1 MCFINND
8 GKSMRRGKMSKFI
21 KVLGLG
27 LACVFLVCGTSMAK
41 REKFGVDKR
50 HDQVARQR
58 GKTSDK
64 KFRWKMVMPWSKGL
78 LFYDLTVH
86 FCDTVRLASGG
97 RLNIKPF
104 SAGELVP
111 AMECFDAVAKGSFQV
126 GHDWPGYW
134 QGKDQAFTAFASVPY
149 GLDAELYNIWL
160 YERGGLEMLQELYN
174 KYGLFVLP
182 GGQVGQE
189 MGLASNRRAE
199 KIADFKGLKVRTAGW
214 YMDILNNLGASA
226 VAMPGGEI
234 YLSLQ
239 TGVLDAA
246 EFSSPAVNW
255 PMGFDEVTKYAI
267 QPGVHQP
274 ACQFTFFFNQKAY
287 EKLPDDLKWILDTAA
302 KETQLWSYS
311 WINNLN
317 AEAIRRFKEKIEIVR
332 MDDEA
337 IVAFAKT
344 SYNYLENLKK
354 GHPFLKKV
362 LDSQE
367 ALKQD
372 FADWRQSRR
381 GITPWPIKDVM
392 KGKLYE

>member
-1 MCFINND
+1 MQKGF
-8 GKSMRRGKMSKFI
+8 KTT
-21 KVLGLG
+21 G
-27 LACVFLVCGTSMAK
+27 LAFLCLFLICGTASAK
-41 REKFGVDKR
+41 REKFGMDQR
-50 HDQVARQR
+50 HAQVARLKVDT
-58 GKTSDK
+58 GAK
-64 KFRWKMVMPWSKGL
+64 KHRWKMVMPWSKGL
-78 LFYDLTVH
+78 LFYDMAVH

-97 RLNIKPF
+97 RLTIKAF

-111 AMECFDAVAKGSFQV
+111 AMECFDAVAKGSFEA

-149 GLDAELYNIWL
+149 GLDGELYNIWL
-160 YERGGLEMLQELYN
+160 YERGGLEMMQNLYGRF
-174 KYGLFVLP
+174 GLFVLP

-189 MGLASNRRAE
+189 MGLASNKRAE
-199 KIADFKGLKVRTAGW
+199 KISDFKGLKVRTAGW
-214 YMDILNNLGASA
+214 YMDILNQLGASA
-226 VAMPGGEI
+226 VATPGGEI

-255 PMGFDEVTKYAI
+255 PMGFDEVTRFAI

-274 ACQFTFFFNQKAY
+274 GCQFSLFFNKKAY
-287 EKLPDDLKWILDTAA
+287 DGLSDDLKWIIDTAA

-317 AEAIRRFKEKIEIVR
+317 ADAIRRFKEKIEIVR
-332 MDDEA
+332 MDDAA
-337 IVAFAKT
+337 IVEFAKIT
-344 SYNYLENLKK
+344 HQYLEKQK
-354 GHPFLKKV
+354 AAHPFLKQV

-367 ALKQD
+367 AMKKD
-372 FADWRQSRR
+372 FADWRKSRA
-381 GITPWPIKDVM
+381 GLTPWPMEDVL

>member
-1 MCFINND
+1 M
-8 GKSMRRGKMSKFI
+8 K
-21 KVLGLG
+21 KVLKIAVL
-27 LACVFLVCGTSMAK
+27 LLLCLLLVGGTSFAK
-41 REKFGVDKR
+41 REKFGADKR
-50 HDQVARQR
+50 HDQVKKLKV
-58 GKTSDK
+58 KTSDQK
-64 KFRWKMVMPWSKGL
+64 HRWKMVMPWSKGL
-78 LFYDLTVH
+78 LFYDLAVH
-86 FCDTVRLASGG
+86 FTDTVRLASGG
-97 RLNIKPF
+97 RLDIKPF
-104 SAGELVP
+104 SAGELIP
-111 AMECFDAVAKGSFQV
+111 AMECFDAVSKGSFQA

-160 YERGGLEMLQELYN
+160 YERGGLEMMQKLYAR
-174 KYGLFVLP
+174 YGLYVLP

-189 MGLASNRRAE
+189 LGLASNRRAA
-199 KIADFKGLKVRTAGW
+199 KIGDFKGMKVRTAGW

-226 VAMPGGEI
+226 VATPGGEV

-274 ACQFTFFFNQKAY
+274 ACQFSFFFNKEAY
-287 EKLPDDLKWILDTAA
+287 DKLSDDLKWILDTAA
-302 KETQLWSYS
+302 KETQLWAYS

-337 IVAFAKT
+337 IIEFAKT
-344 SYNYLENLKK
+344 SHAYLEGLKK
-354 GHPFLKKV
+354 QHPFLKEI

-367 ALKQD
+367 ALKVD
-372 FADWRQSRR
+372 FADWRSSRR
-381 GITPWPIKDVM
+381 GVTPWPIEDVM

>member
-1 MCFINND
+1 MKRFVKGSCLVIL
-8 GKSMRRGKMSKFI
+8 S
-21 KVLGLG
+21 
-27 LACVFLVCGTSMAK
+27 VFFLCNTAQAA
-41 REKFGVDKR
+41 REKFGADKR
-50 HDQVARQR
+50 HEKVARLKVET
-58 GKTSDK
+58 GKK
-64 KFRWKMVMPWSKGL
+64 NFRWKMVLPWTKGI
-78 LFYDLTVH
+78 LFYDLAVH

-97 RLNIKPF
+97 RLDIKAY

-111 AMECFDAVAKGSFQV
+111 AMEIFDAVSKGSFEA

-149 GLDAELYNIWL
+149 GLDGELYNIWF
-160 YERGGLEMLQELYN
+160 YERGGLEMMQELYG

-182 GGQVGQE
+182 GGNVGQE
-189 MGLASNRRAE
+189 LGLQSSKRAT
-199 KIADFKGLKVRTAGW
+199 KIAEFKGLKVRTAGW
-214 YMDILNNLGASA
+214 YMDILNQLGASA
-226 VAMPGGEI
+226 VATPGGEI

-255 PMGFDEVTKYAI
+255 PMGFDEVTKFAI

-274 ACQFTFFFNQKAY
+274 SCQFTFFFNKKAY
-287 EKLPDDLKWILDTAA
+287 DALDEDLKWILDAAA
-302 KETQLWSYS
+302 KETQLWAYS

-317 AEAIRRFKEKIEIVR
+317 AESIRRFREKIEIVR

-337 IVAFAKT
+337 IVEFAKT
-344 SYNYLENLKK
+344 SHKYLEDLKGK
-354 GHPFLKKV
+354 NPFLKQV

-367 ALKQD
+367 ALKKD
-372 FADWRQSRR
+372 FADWRESRK
-381 GITPWPIKDVM
+381 GVTPWPIEDVM

>member
-1 MCFINND
+1 M
-8 GKSMRRGKMSKFI
+8 KKFLKTI
-21 KVLGLG
+21 GLT
-27 LACVFLVCGTSMAK
+27 LICVSLVFGTSLAA
-41 REKFGVDKR
+41 REKFGADKR
-50 HDQVARQR
+50 HEEVAKLRV
-58 GKTSDK
+58 KTSDQK
-64 KFRWKMVMPWSKGL
+64 YRWKMVMPWSKGL
-78 LFYDLTVH
+78 LFYDLAVH

-97 RLNIKPF
+97 RLDIKAF
-104 SAGELVP
+104 SAGELIP
-111 AMECFDAVAKGSFQV
+111 AMECFDAVAKGSVQA

-160 YERGGLEMLQELYN
+160 YERGGMELMQQLYGQ
-174 KYGLFVLP
+174 YGLFVLP

-199 KIADFKGLKVRTAGW
+199 KISDFKGLKVRTAGW
-214 YMDILNNLGASA
+214 YMDILNKLGASA
-226 VAMPGGEI
+226 VATPGGEI
-234 YLSLQ
+234 YLCLQ

-274 ACQFTFFFNQKAY
+274 ACQFSFFFNKKEYDA
-287 EKLPDDLKWILDTAA
+287 LPDDLKWILDTAA
-302 KETQLWSYS
+302 KEAQLWSYS

-332 MDDEA
+332 MNDEA
-337 IVAFAKT
+337 IVEFAKISNT
-344 SYNYLENLKK
+344 YLEKLK
-354 GHPFLKKV
+354 GEHPFLKKV

-367 ALKQD
+367 ALKED
-372 FADWRQSRR
+372 FADWRSSRK
-381 GITPWPIKDVM
+381 GITPWPIQDVM

>member
-1 MCFINND
+1 M
-8 GKSMRRGKMSKFI
+8 K
-21 KVLGLG
+21 KVVKISVLVLLCLG
-27 LACVFLVCGTSMAK
+27 LVCGTSMAK
-41 REKFGVDKR
+41 REKFGMDKR
-50 HDQVARQR
+50 HGDVARLKVKT
-58 GKTSDK
+58 GKKTH
-64 KFRWKMVMPWSKGL
+64 RWKMVMPWSKGL

-97 RLNIKPF
+97 RLTIKAF
-104 SAGELVP
+104 SAGELIP
-111 AMECFDAVAKGSFQV
+111 AMECFDAVSKGSFQV

-160 YERGGLEMLQELYN
+160 YERGGLEMMQELYGR
-174 KYGLFVLP
+174 YGLYVLP

-189 MGLASNRRAE
+189 MGLASSKRAE

-214 YMDILNNLGASA
+214 YMDILNQLGASA
-226 VAMPGGEI
+226 VATPGGEI

-255 PMGFDEVTKYAI
+255 PMGFDEVSKYAI

-274 ACQFTFFFNQKAY
+274 ACQFSFFFNKKAY
-287 EKLPDDLKWILDTAA
+287 DELSDDLKWILDTAA

-317 AEAIRRFKEKIEIVR
+317 AEAIRRFKGKIEIVR

-337 IVAFAKT
+337 IVEFAKT
-344 SYNYLENLKK
+344 SKAYLDKLKK
-354 GHPFLKKV
+354 QHAFLKKV

-367 ALKQD
+367 ALKKD
-372 FADWRQSRR
+372 FADWRQSRK
-381 GITPWPIKDVM
+381 GLTPWPIDDVV